1 VQFTLVPAGASDSG
15 FLYRLFEST
24 RGQQFAQ
31 IPLPP
36 AQLEALVRMQF
47 SAQQTGYRNQYPQS
61 QDFIVMMDDRPAG
74 RLWLNESAA
83 EIAIV
88 DIAILPEYQGG
99 GLGTSVLGRIVSDA
113 AHLGKTIRLRV
124 DRMNFRAARFYRR
137 LGFEAVSGD
146 DVFEEMELAAGTYGA
161 CVPKGSG

>member
-1 VQFTLVPAGASDSG
+1 VQFTLSPAGASDIC

-31 IPLPP
+31 IPLQP
-36 AQLEALVRMQF
+36 AQREALVRMQF
-47 SAQQTGYRNQYPQS
+47 SAQQTGYRDQYPQS

-74 RLWLNESAA
+74 RLWLNQSAA

-88 DIAILPEYQGG
+88 DIAILPEYQGS

-113 AHLGKTIRLRV
+113 ARLGKTIRLRV
-124 DRMNFRAARFYRR
+124 DRINFRAARLYRR
-137 LGFEAVSGD
+137 LGFEVVSGN
-146 DVFEEMELAAGTYGA
+146 DVYEEMELLPGTY
-161 CVPKGSG
+161 VPKGSG

>member
-1 VQFTLVPAGASDSG
+1 
-15 FLYRLFEST
+15 
-24 RGQQFAQ
+24 
-31 IPLPP
+31 
-36 AQLEALVRMQF
+36 
-47 SAQQTGYRNQYPQS
+47 
-61 QDFIVMMDDRPAG
+61 MMDDRLAG

-83 EIAIV
+83 EITIV

-113 AHLGKTIRLRV
+113 AHAGKTIRLRV
-124 DRMNFRAARFYRR
+124 DRMNFRAARLYRR

-146 DVFEEMELAAGTYGA
+146 DVFEEMELAPGTYGA